1 MRRTGFSFGLGQDSR
16 LVAWVESLLLAL
28 ALAGVLLILAGGGW
42 GIWVGLGLLL
52 LGLIV
57 VWLVFPRRYRF
68 RGDVLLIRVGPL
80 RWTIPTAAIERV
92 EPLRSASCHSAWTF
106 DSLRITYRQNDR
118 TAFALVA
125 PRNRKRFFNRLTRSA
140 PQAEIVNRPLRSD
153 TEPTD

>member
-1 MRRTGFSFGLGQDSR
+1 MKRAGFSFGLGEDSR

-52 LGLIV
+52 LGLVV

-68 RGDVLLIRVGPL
+68 HNDALLIRVGPL
-80 RWTIPTAAIERV
+80 CWTIPTAAIERV
-92 EPLRSASCHSAWTF
+92 EPLRSPNCASAWSF
-106 DSLRITYRQNDR
+106 DSLRISYRQNDR

-125 PRNRKRFFNRLTRSA
+125 PRNRKRFFNHLARSA
-140 PQAEIVNRPLRSD
+140 PQAEIVSRPLQTGDGQNS
-153 TEPTD
+153 